1 MTTPQQYDYEHSY
14 DFNPYAPSNPKAD
27 ELMSSKEIEKFAK
40 TIKGYKWLDSDIKV
54 SSYLAD
60 AVGEREINCAM
71 ARQMLEALNI
81 EACDWFKHVVGD
93 AKLGAA

>member
-1 MTTPQQYDYEHSY
+1 MTTPEQHDYEHSY

-27 ELMSSKEIEKFAK
+27 ELMSSKEIEKLAK
-40 TIKGYKWLDSDIKV
+40 AIKGYKWLDTDEKV

-60 AVGEREINCAM
+60 LVIEMDINQAM

-93 AKLGAA
+93 VH

>member
-1 MTTPQQYDYEHSY
+1 MTTLDQIDYEQSY
-14 DFNPYAPSNPKAD
+14 DFNPYAPAMPKAD

-40 TIKGYKWLDSDIKV
+40 TIKGYKWLDTEEKV

-60 AVGEREINCAM
+60 SVIEMDINQAM

-93 AKLGAA
+93 DKSGAA